1 LRQANNFDRR
11 SPVAKTNTA
20 ADLIGLPETLM
31 NRPMQ
36 SVNANWPVWRFLPA
50 LSTALLMILITG
62 CHDGP
67 MYGMKA
73 ANPFYSIKQWKA
85 DEAYGPTDH
94 VRRQELTKLA
104 DMMDTLPPE
113 RQGYWFSHLRG
124 VMENDESPEMRR
136 LAVLAAGKS
145 TLPQSA
151 ELISSGLK
159 DESLKVRL
167 TACEMLGNRPQDSES
182 TRLLAETA
190 GSTSDL
196 DVRNAAF
203 AALGKHQNKVAVDAL
218 RLALDTR
225 DPATRSLAVASLRGS
240 TGKNYGD
247 DPQSWIAALDGQDVP
262 EQQVE
267 LAERVKNLIR

>member
-1 LRQANNFDRR
+1 
-11 SPVAKTNTA
+11 
-20 ADLIGLPETLM
+20 M

-36 SVNANWPVWRFLPA
+36 GVNVNRTVRRFLPA
-50 LSTALLMILITG
+50 LGIAMLLMLITG

-67 MYGMKA
+67 MYGIKA
-73 ANPFYSIKQWKA
+73 ANPFYSLKQWKA

-104 DMMDTLPPE
+104 GMMQALPPE
-113 RQGYWFSHLRG
+113 RQNYWFSHLRG

-136 LAVLAAGKS
+136 LAVLAAGNS

-151 ELISSGLK
+151 DLISSGLK

-167 TACEMLGNRPQDSES
+167 TACDMLGNRPQDPEA

-190 GSTSDL
+190 GTTSDP
-196 DVRNAAF
+196 DVRNAAY
-203 AALGKHQNKVAVDAL
+203 AALGKHQNKIAVDAL
-218 RLALDTR
+218 RLALDDR
-225 DPATRSLAVASLRGS
+225 DPATRSLAVISLRGS
-240 TGKNYGD
+240 TRKNYGD

-262 EQQVE
+262 EQSVK
-267 LAERVKNLIR
+267 LAERVKNLVR

>member
-1 LRQANNFDRR
+1 
-11 SPVAKTNTA
+11 
-20 ADLIGLPETLM
+20 M

-36 SVNANWPVWRFLPA
+36 SMKANWQVWRFLPT
-50 LSTALLMILITG
+50 LGTALVMILISG

-67 MYGMKA
+67 MYAIKA
-73 ANPFYSIKQWKA
+73 ANPFYSLKQWKA

-113 RQGYWFSHLRG
+113 RQNYWFSHLRG
-124 VMENDESPEMRR
+124 VMEHDESPEMRR

-145 TLPQSA
+145 SAPQSF
-151 ELISSGLK
+151 ELVSKGLQ

-167 TACEMLGNRPQDSES
+167 TACEMLGNRKDEES
-182 TRLLAETA
+182 TRLLATVA
-190 GSTSDL
+190 GSTSDQ
-196 DVRNAAF
+196 DVRNAAY
-203 AALGKHQNKVAVDAL
+203 AALGKHQNKIAVDAL
-218 RLALDTR
+218 RLALDIR

-262 EQQVE
+262 EQPVQ
-267 LAERVKNLIR
+267 LAERVKNLMR